1 MENKVI
7 LNSTELTGIMNR
19 DEMNKLSLVI
29 EEKKWNDY
37 RKKYDEAANLK
48 ILSFPI
54 QIDFEL
60 NSSCNLKCPMCPISA
75 ESPTGK
81 GKSTWFDFELY
92 KKIIDYSYK
101 EGTRAIKLN
110 YVNEPLIRKDIIK
123 FIKYAQSVGI
133 LDIYLSTNGM
143 LINQKLSDELID
155 SG

>member
-29 EEKKWNDY
+29 EEKKWNEY

-48 ILSFPI
+48 LLSFPI

-75 ESPTGK
+75 ESPKGK
-81 GKSTWFDFELY
+81 GKSLL
-92 KKIIDYSYK
+92 K
-101 EGTRAIKLN
+101 
-110 YVNEPLIRKDIIK
+110 
-123 FIKYAQSVGI
+123 
-133 LDIYLSTNGM
+133 
-143 LINQKLSDELID
+143 
-155 SG
+155 

>member
-29 EEKKWNDY
+29 EEKNGTIIE
-37 RKKYDEAANLK
+37 KYDEAANLN
-48 ILSFPI
+48 LLNFPI

-75 ESPTGK
+75 ESPKGK

-92 KKIIDYSYK
+92 KKIIDYSIS
-101 EGTRAIKLN
+101 TRN
-110 YVNEPLIRKDIIK
+110 
-123 FIKYAQSVGI
+123 
-133 LDIYLSTNGM
+133 
-143 LINQKLSDELID
+143 
-155 SG
+155 